1 MSFDPIDLEGSGPRM
16 DTPVWAPGD
25 PADRCRRWTPQRK
38 IALLNAL
45 RMGQLDRDAVL
56 VRYGLTEGE
65 IVEWQ
70 SGLAAAGLD
79 GLTLKRLRT
88 RRMKASPGYGA
99 TATPTRPPPKAR
111 KR

>member
-1 MSFDPIDLEGSGPRM
+1 MSLDPIDLESPRAR
-16 DTPVWAPGD
+16 TSAPAWAPGD
-25 PADRCRRWTPQRK
+25 PAGQCRRWTPQRK
-38 IALLNAL
+38 IALLDAL
-45 RMGQLDRDAVL
+45 RQGLLDRDSAL

-70 SGLAAAGLD
+70 SGLATAGLD

-88 RRMKASPGYGA
+88 RRMQPSPAHGSVA
-99 TATPTRPPPKAR
+99 VPTPPPSKAR